1 MTNTASPN
9 QSPDSKMIY
18 SILNSFYIYSFMGE
32 SYPSEKD
39 DLLYHINTM
48 TNSWIEAC
56 RMYEV
61 MVNIGYWSEI
71 MSKSMTEVLISYDMK
86 KINMDYKLL
95 SSENDIEPE
104 NIPNLPEECYLP

>member
-1 MTNTASPN
+1 
-9 QSPDSKMIY
+9 
-18 SILNSFYIYSFMGE
+18 
-32 SYPSEKD
+32 
-39 DLLYHINTM
+39 M